1 MKDRFTLQEIAN
13 WQLHPADSLV
23 ELPSIQRGFVWKPK
37 QVEDL
42 WDSILRGFPIG
53 SLLFSKTGDKLH
65 LMDGQ
70 QRSTSIFLGYF
81 NPYDTESPAKAWAI
95 KG

>member
-1 MKDRFTLQEIAN
+1 MSNNSFTLSQISG
-13 WQLHPADSLV
+13 WQQNPAESLV

-42 WDSILRGFPIG
+42 WDSLLRGYPVG
-53 SLLFSKTGDKLH
+53 SFLFSRAGEKLH

-70 QRSTSIFLGYF
+70 QRLPPYF
-81 NPYDTESPAKAWAI
+81 
-95 KG
+95 